1 MASND
6 YDDLLESFMS
16 NSTKAYNEDKTSR
29 ESADSVPTSYSVSS
43 GDDKKNKKIQ
53 RGRDI
58 EKELAQKKQ
67 KKMKKQQAKQ
77 NRTPTQKFFASV
89 GKVLLGMIM
98 VVGVVGIVC
107 FSVLAIY
114 GYSVVYGDPVFDL
127 TTEAKVGQNQ
137 TSFIYGYDGDDVVE
151 ITRLHGEENRIWVN
165 LDDMSKYIP
174 EAFVS
179 IEDKRF
185 YKHHGV
191 DWIRTI
197 GVFLKN
203 NDQGGST
210 ITQQLIKN
218 LTDENKATYVRKF
231 NEILKAL
238 NLERNY
244 DKDQILEA
252 YLNTIYLSNGCYGVR
267 TAAEV
272 YFGKEVSNLNA
283 AEAACL
289 ASITQYPSKYDPLN
303 EPENNRKRQI
313 NVLYAMKKKGY
324 LNESE
329 YQQAKA
335 YEMVFTNSKN
345 YKGSQIKEDESSSK
359 KNDITDYYTDYVITT
374 VQEDLQKMGY
384 TSRKAHDLVYGGGLK
399 IYTAID
405 FDVQDSMEDVYE
417 NYKRMPDETVQGAM
431 VVMGYDGRVM
441 GIVGGTGKKKA
452 SMVLNRAT
460 TSNRPPGSTIKPLS
474 VYGPALE
481 KTKEDSETGVYWSTV
496 MRDRPFKTVEGKP
509 WPVNEGGS
517 YSGRKVTL
525 QYGLSRSLN
534 TISARTLDKIGVDY
548 SYDFI
553 TENFHITSLDS
564 VRDSDYGPLA
574 IGSLTNGA
582 TVLELT
588 TAYASFGNGGNYYE
602 PYCYYKILDSQGN
615 TLIEKDPE
623 KTKSTALSEN
633 TSWVMNKLLQTVMT
647 EGTGTTYKLSGIECF
662 GKTGTT
668 NDNKDRWFIGGTPDY
683 LAGVWYGYDTP
694 KEVFYNL
701 SPNPS
706 GTIWNTVMK
715 EIYAKLDENNKD
727 YETKFPE
734 SDGIIRKSYCRACGK
749 LRNGTGAYGWYDVDN
764 LPGNCTGYHSGGGE
778 SYNYNEKSYSNSTNN
793 GTTASNEK
801 NDAKEG
807 STGEA
812 VGETKEKTQNQTE
825 AQTQAQITE
834 APTTQAPATEAPAT
848 QVPATDTPVQ

>member
-6 YDDLLESFMS
+6 YDDLLKSFMS

-29 ESADSVPTSYSVSS
+29 ENGSNVPASYSLSS
-43 GDDKKNKKIQ
+43 ADDKKAKKIQ

-58 EKELAQKKQ
+58 EKELVQKQ
-67 KKMKKQQAKQ
+67 EKKLKKKRAKQ
-77 NRTPTQKFFASV
+77 NKTPAQKALSNF
-89 GKVLLGMIM
+89 GKVILGAVM
-98 VVGVVGIVC
+98 VIGVVGIVC

-165 LDDMSKYIP
+165 LDDMSKYVP

-197 GVFLKN
+197 GVFIKN

-218 LTDENKATYVRKF
+218 LTDDNKVTYVRKF

-238 NLERNY
+238 NLERNFS
-244 DKDQILEA
+244 KKQILEA
-252 YLNTIYLSNGCYGVR
+252 YLNTIYLSNGCYGVK
-267 TAAEV
+267 TAAET
-272 YFGKEVSNLNA
+272 YFGKEVSDLNV
-283 AEAACL
+283 AEAASI
-289 ASITQYPSKYDPLN
+289 AAITQYPSKYDPLN

-313 NVLYAMKKKGY
+313 DVLYAMKDEDLKY
-324 LNESE
+324 LTEDE

-345 YKGSQIKEDESSSK
+345 YKGSQIKSDDSKSK
-359 KNDITDYYTDYVITT
+359 KNSITDYYTDYVITT

-384 TSRKAHDLVYGGGLK
+384 TSKKAHDLVYGGGLK

-417 NYKRMPDETVQGAM
+417 NYRRMPDETVQGAM

-460 TSNRPPGSTIKPLS
+460 NSNRPPGSTIKPLS

-481 KTKEDSETGVYWSTV
+481 KTKEDNETGVYWSTIQQ
-496 MRDRPFKTVEGKP
+496 DRPFKTVEGKP

-517 YSGRKVTL
+517 YSGRSVTL

-582 TVLELT
+582 TVVELT

-615 TLIEKDPE
+615 TLIEKEPE

-683 LAGVWYGYDTP
+683 VAGVWYGYDNP

-715 EIYAKLDENNKD
+715 EVYAKLDEKNKK
-727 YETKFPE
+727 YTKKFPE
-734 SDGIIRKSYCRACGK
+734 SDGIVRKSYCRSCGK
-749 LRNGTGAYGWYDVDN
+749 LRSGTGAYGWYDVDN
-764 LPGNCTGYHSGGGE
+764 LPGNCTGNHSDGSYYYNSGGSSSSE
-778 SYNYNEKSYSNSTNN
+778 
-793 GTTASNEK
+793 TTSASNG
-801 NDAKEG
+801 NN
-807 STGEA
+807 SNT
-812 VGETKEKTQNQTE
+812 TKSSADKTTQPQTQAPQTE
-825 AQTQAQITE
+825 A
-834 APTTQAPATEAPAT
+834 PTEAPAT
-848 QVPATDTPVQ
+848 ETPAQ